1 MKQRYALD
9 SREEV
14 EIFFGATPIT
24 RRRPERSRQ
33 LSLVPMDINGHT
45 FHFLTYV
52 GKEIEVKRD
61 AKQLRENTAS
71 TAAEQSAMVVLIE
84 VVAAV
89 EALQLLEAIYGY
101 VSDKGCK
108 IVGIANE
115 LSDEQRD
122 LIWDINWEYQGKYP
136 RMNVEILLIERY
148 NRPISELYNGDAAV
162 IKRVLTPA

>member
-1 MKQRYALD
+1 MKQRYTLD

-14 EIFFGATPIT
+14 EMFFGATPIA
-24 RRRPERSRQ
+24 RRTPGKSRQ

-61 AKQLRENTAS
+61 ARQLRENTAS
-71 TAAEQSAMVVLIE
+71 TAAETSAMVMLIE

-101 VSDKGCK
+101 ISDKGCK

-122 LIWDINWEYQGKYP
+122 LIWDVNWEYQGKYP
-136 RMNVEILLIERY
+136 HMNIEVLLIQRY
-148 NRPISELYNGDAAV
+148 NRPISELYNGDTAI
-162 IKRVLTPA
+162 IKRVLTLA